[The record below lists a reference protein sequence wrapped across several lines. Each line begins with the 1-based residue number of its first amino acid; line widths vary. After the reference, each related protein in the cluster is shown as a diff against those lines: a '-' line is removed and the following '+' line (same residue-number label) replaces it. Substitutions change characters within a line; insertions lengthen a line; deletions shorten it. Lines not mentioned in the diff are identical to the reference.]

1 MKQIKLSDKKEKNIS
16 PLSKEQKRFNNYVSR
31 IKKLKNDIEEMKDFN
46 DFLMQKGQELI
57 VPIDKEV
64 EDAHVK
70 VMLGLENA
78 PFREKLHANSRKKLR
93 KILQEFAE
101 TAVFSFGKEEYQ
113 PLFDKYSQESFEE
126 RQERETNEKKEA
138 IRNVF
143 GMMGMDI
150 EDKDME
156 TPEDFARK
164 LHETQEKM
172 AEQQEKEA
180 EARAERDA
188 KRKKTKAQIE
198 KAEREKQ
205 AADALNKTTKQIYR
219 DLVQNFHPD
228 REQDEAKRQEKTEI
242 MQQITAAY
250 EADDFLKLLE
260 LQINLLDDREN
271 AFGKFDDNQMKYFN
285 NVLKCQVEE
294 LEYEMHSLN
303 PKYNGHPFAHV
314 APYIPNK
321 DLALNLIMKYVAEEK
336 ADIQVA
342 ENTFKKIQTLE
353 GLKEYVKN
361 YKFEPDEPDI
371 SQLLAMMPFGFR

>member
-1 MKQIKLSDKKEKNIS
+1 MKQIKISDKKGKNTL
-16 PLSKEQKRFNNYVSR
+16 PLSKEQKRFNNYVSK

-46 DFLMQKGQELI
+46 NFLMQKGQELI
-57 VPIDKEV
+57 VPIDKEAQDV
-64 EDAHVK
+64 HVK
-70 VMLGLENA
+70 MMLGLENA
-78 PFREKLHANSRKKLR
+78 AFRDKLHANSRKKLR
-93 KILQEFAE
+93 KILQAFAE
-101 TAVFSFGKEEYQ
+101 TAVFSFGRKEYQ
-113 PLFDKYSQESFEE
+113 PLFDKYSKESFEE
-126 RQERETNEKKEA
+126 RQERETSEQKEA
-138 IRNVF
+138 IKNVF
-143 GMMGMDI
+143 GMIGVDI

-172 AEQQEKEA
+172 AEKVVKEA
-180 EARAERDA
+180 EAKAERDA

-228 REQDEAKRQEKTEI
+228 REQDEVKRQEKTEI

-285 NVLKCQVEE
+285 NVLKSQVEE
-294 LEYEMHSLN
+294 LEYEAQSLN
-303 PKYNGHPFAHV
+303 PKYNGHPFGHV
-314 APYIPNK
+314 APYILNK
-321 DLALNLIMKYVAEEK
+321 EFAVHSMLEYVAEEK
-336 ADIQVA
+336 KDIQRA
-342 ENTFKKIQTLE
+342 ENTFEKIQTLE

-361 YKFEPDEPDI
+361 YKFESDELDI
-371 SQLLAMMPFGFR
+371 SKLLAMMSFGFR

>member
-1 MKQIKLSDKKEKNIS
+1 
-16 PLSKEQKRFNNYVSR
+16 
-31 IKKLKNDIEEMKDFN
+31 
-46 DFLMQKGQELI
+46 
-57 VPIDKEV
+57 
-64 EDAHVK
+64 
-70 VMLGLENA
+70 MLGLENA

-285 NVLKCQVEE
+285 NVLI
-294 LEYEMHSLN
+294 N
-303 PKYNGHPFAHV
+303 
-314 APYIPNK
+314 YI
-321 DLALNLIMKYVAEEK
+321 LIM
-336 ADIQVA
+336 
-342 ENTFKKIQTLE
+342 F
-353 GLKEYVKN
+353 
-361 YKFEPDEPDI
+361 
-371 SQLLAMMPFGFR
+371 